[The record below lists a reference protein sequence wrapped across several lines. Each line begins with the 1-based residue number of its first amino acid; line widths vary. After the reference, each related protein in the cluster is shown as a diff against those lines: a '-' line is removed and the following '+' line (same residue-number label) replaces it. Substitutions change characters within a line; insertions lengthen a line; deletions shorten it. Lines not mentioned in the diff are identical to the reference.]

1 MLVLQPNDNGSPE
14 DHHVMQGGWQIGRIY
29 KRAGALRPESQWLWF
44 ISGVSRRDAGIPIT
58 GTSATRED
66 ALAAIQESWNKLLA
80 WAQLMPL
87 NSSQASPGG
96 PRVLSLSISSSN
108 GASQTE

>member
-1 MLVLQPNDNGSPE
+1 MLVLQPNDNGSAE

-44 ISGVSRRDAGIPIT
+44 ISGMSRRDAGIPIS
-58 GTSATRED
+58 GVSATRDD
-66 ALAAIQESWNKLLA
+66 ALAATQESWNKSLA

-87 NSSQASPGG
+87 NPSQARRDG
-96 PRVLSLSISSSN
+96 PRVVSLSISSS
-108 GASQTE
+108 GVTGQID